1 MMIFRSIVI
10 ALLAGNAAA
19 IGSGS
24 QGGADWRY
32 FVAGGVSAATSHGV
46 TTPIDVVKTR
56 MQIDPTKYKGS
67 VLTAAKDIV
76 TEEGPLFLLQG
87 LAPTVFGYGI
97 EGALKFGF
105 YELFKPIFGNLTPN
119 SFINFLLAS
128 VVAGA
133 VASVVLCPAEDAR
146 IRMVSDPKFA
156 NGMLGAISRL
166 VREEGVASTFAG
178 LTAMLAKQVPYTMT
192 KQVSF
197 DVITSLF
204 YSLLEEMRPGE
215 AISEDSKLGITFG
228 SAAITS
234 ILACIAS
241 QPGDVVL
248 TETYKSHGA
257 ASTAEITGDIFR
269 TRGFGGFFAGTKAR
283 LMHVGG
289 IITSQLA
296 IYDYVKQGLGLAA
309 TGSH

>member
-1 MMIFRSIVI
+1 MLFRTAIL
-10 ALLAGNAAA
+10 ALLATGAAA
-19 IGSGS
+19 LGSGS

-32 FVAGGVSAATSHGV
+32 FVAGGVSAATSHGI

-56 MQIDPTKYKGS
+56 MQIEPQKYKGS
-67 VLTAAKDIV
+67 VLTAAKDLV
-76 TEEGPLFLLQG
+76 KEEGPLFLLQG

-119 SFINFLLAS
+119 QFVNFLLAS

-146 IRMVSDPKFA
+146 IRMVSDPSFA
-156 NGMLGAISRL
+156 NGMLGAIGRL
-166 VREEGVASTFAG
+166 IREEGFASTFAG
-178 LTAMLAKQVPYTMT
+178 LTAMLGKQVPYTMT

-197 DVITSLF
+197 DVITSIF
-204 YSLLEEMRPGE
+204 YTFMNELHPSKI
-215 AISEDSKLGITFG
+215 ISEDLKLAITFG

-234 ILACIAS
+234 VLACIAS

-257 ASTAEITGDIFR
+257 ASTGAIINNIYK
-269 TRGFGGFFAGTKAR
+269 TRGTGGFFVGINAR
-283 LMHVGG
+283 LVHVGG